1 MKKPGNGLYA
11 FVLYGSFEIAGQ
23 ILIERDALGIT
34 DFDQFELKALTK
46 DAEILL
52 MEIPIQIS

>member
-1 MKKPGNGLYA
+1 MYA

-23 ILIERDALGIT
+23 TLAERDALGIT
-34 DFDQFELKALTK
+34 EFDQFELKALTK

-52 MEIPIQIS
+52 MEIPMQI

>member
-1 MKKPGNGLYA
+1 MYA

-23 ILIERDALGIT
+23 TLAERDDVGIT
-34 DFDQFELKALTK
+34 EFDQFELKALTK

-52 MEIPIQIS
+52 MEIPMQI